1 MVSAPLVVRASEWCT
16 LLGHG
21 LDNSQMF
28 SFFPC
33 CHAKHNRTL
42 TSWFANGNKRSLE
55 KSFWT
60 EHVSLYLDATSFP
73 HKTNLFE
80 QACAPKGRRRTTK
93 SAGIDIM
100 HFKGMKRGDRKNLLS
115 EHTCR
120 NCNRSAVEEIVS
132 NNFRCIFQDVCR
144 NVTYKGEYDKNQ
156 IIIIK

>member
-1 MVSAPLVVRASEWCT
+1 MVRASEGCT
-16 LLGHG
+16 QLGHG
-21 LDNSQMF
+21 LDTRQMF

-42 TSWFANGNKRSLE
+42 SKKTSWFANGNKTSLE

-80 QACAPKGRRRTTK
+80 PACAPKVRRRTTK

-100 HFKGMKRGDRKNLLS
+100 HFKGMKREDRKNLLS

-120 NCNRSAVEEIVS
+120 NCNCQWKKS
-132 NNFRCIFQDVCR
+132 
-144 NVTYKGEYDKNQ
+144 YQ
-156 IIIIK
+156 IIFVAFARMYVEMQLIKESMARRKLLQ